1 MECEPSQM
9 NNTVCEP
16 TQVRCWVKW
25 IQSS

>member
-1 MECEPSQM
+1 M